1 VTKKSATKAADA
13 AAVEPE
19 AEVIVLRTCNEDMTS
34 HGGFK
39 WPDSGEVSAPDWDPR
54 PVCGYGLH
62 GLLEGEGDWGLMNW
76 NLGAKALLVRVVA
89 SALVQIGGKV
99 KFPRGVV
106 VKVTQLAAA
115 VCELLC
121 NPKKIADEVAR
132 ITALARKGNKADVTA
147 ASGDASKLA
156 ASGDASKLAASGYAS
171 QLAASGYE
179 SKLAASGDAS
189 KLAASGDA
197 SQLAASGY
205 ESKLAASG
213 NASIALAAGYRSAA
227 KAGARGVIALTWYDE
242 AAKRPRLTVGYVGE
256 NGIEADVFYRVDA
269 HGTLVRA

>member
-1 VTKKSATKAADA
+1 VTKKSATKASEA
-13 AAVEPE
+13 APEAPE

-39 WPDSGEVSAPDWDPR
+39 WPESGEVSAPDWDPR

-62 GLLEGEGDWGLMNW
+62 GLLDGEGDWGLMNW
-76 NLGAKALLVRVVA
+76 ELGAKALLVRVVA
-89 SALVQIGGKV
+89 STIVQIGGKV

-121 NPKKIADEVAR
+121 HPKKIAGEVAR
-132 ITALARKGNKADVTA
+132 ITALAKKGNKADATEA
-147 ASGDASKLA
+147 ASGYASQ
-156 ASGDASKLAASGYAS
+156 LAASGYAS
-171 QLAASGYE
+171 QLAASGNE
-179 SKLAASGDAS
+179 SQLAASGNAS

-197 SQLAASGY
+197 SV
-205 ESKLAASG
+205 
-213 NASIALAAGYRSAA
+213 ALAAGYRSAA

-256 NGIEADVFYRVDA
+256 NGIEPDVFYRVDDRGA
-269 HGTLVRA
+269 LVRAE